1 MNNLD
6 YLKQELER
14 SLLLL
19 DSDAAEAIIKQSMV
33 AGGTYFAAGDL
44 ISATLGHIG
53 VLWENGK
60 LSLSQVYMSGMICEK
75 IIENTIPAHIAL
87 KTGQP
92 RMAIGVFEDYHMLGK
107 RIIYAALKASGYEL
121 MDLGGGLSDD
131 DLIGV
136 VNREKIEVLLL
147 SALMLPSALH
157 IRNLKNK
164 LGNSKLKLVV
174 GGAPF
179 RIDRELWKEVGA
191 DFCGKDS
198 SEALDIM
205 SKLSGNS

>member
-1 MNNLD
+1 MDNLD

-19 DSDAAEAIIKQSMV
+19 DSETAETIIKKSMV
-33 AGGTYFAAGDL
+33 AGGNYFIPGDL
-44 ISATLGHIG
+44 ISITLSHIG
-53 VLWENGK
+53 DLWEKGR

-75 IIENTIPAHIAL
+75 IIEKSIPANITL
-87 KTGQP
+87 KPGQP
-92 RMAIGVFEDYHMLGK
+92 KMAIGVFEDYHMLGK

-121 MDLGGGLSDD
+121 MDLGGGLSDK
-131 DLIGV
+131 DLIGFIE
-136 VNREKIEVLLL
+136 REKIEVLLL
-147 SALMLPSALH
+147 SALMLPSALR
-157 IRNLKNK
+157 IRQLKSK

-198 SEALDIM
+198 SEALDIV